1 MWVHVPPTYDRE
13 LFTWMEDNLGAT
25 VVVTSLSG
33 TGILEPIDT
42 TSLDS
47 MLEGMAWQGLD
58 MTMSFMRFDSVGF
71 NDFTMRTFDQFN
83 CDCMIVTQHVGC
95 QSICGIRG
103 LLREQCRKRDI
114 PFLFIEFDYN
124 DDRVLA
130 PEQMRIQIEEF
141 FSTVME

>member
-1 MWVHVPPTYDRE
+1 MSERLRAAE
-13 LFTWMEDNLGAT
+13 LKNEQRPM
-25 VVVTSLSG
+25 S
-33 TGILEPIDT
+33 PIDT
-42 TSLDS
+42 RSLES
-47 MLEGMAWQGLD
+47 MLEGIAWQGLD
-58 MTMSFMRFDSVGF
+58 MTMSIMRFDTEKLIQ
-71 NDFTMRTFDQFN
+71 FTLNAYEDYR

>member
-1 MWVHVPPTYDRE
+1 
-13 LFTWMEDNLGAT
+13 
-25 VVVTSLSG
+25 
-33 TGILEPIDT
+33 
-42 TSLDS
+42 
-47 MLEGMAWQGLD
+47 
-58 MTMSFMRFDSVGF
+58 MSFMRLDSVAF
-71 NDFTMRTFDQFN
+71 NEFTLKAFFQFN

-103 LLREQCRKRDI
+103 MLREECRKRGI
-114 PFLFIEFDYN
+114 PHLFVEFDYN